1 VHEAAKDKNRILDQ
15 ANQRNSTSA
24 STDEEEEGESGDV
37 SKAASGEA
45 GRIDQ
50 AAVRATFT
58 DCGGR
63 ASDDEGAFAL
73 QDVIKELAAT
83 NLEREIRTL
92 TEVELSLRLL
102 ESGQYGLCGSCG
114 DEIPTARLQALPWT
128 RICVACAGGAIK
140 GAERENGDAAKEH
153 DLPAGVLRF
162 QKRAGR

>member
-1 VHEAAKDKNRILDQ
+1 MLAPTRKKKV
-15 ANQRNSTSA
+15 NQEMYRKLLLEKR
-24 STDEEEEGESGDV
+24 EELIKRLYQRRSQ
-37 SKAASGEA
+37 
-45 GRIDQ
+45 I
-50 AAVRATFT
+50 AVDRAP
-58 DCGGR
+58 
-63 ASDDEGAFAL
+63 DDEGAFAL

-83 NLEREIRTL
+83 NMEREIRTL

-102 ESGQYGLCGSCG
+102 ESGQYDLCGSCG

-140 GAERENGDAAKEH
+140 GAERENGDAAKQD

>member
-1 VHEAAKDKNRILDQ
+1 MLAPTRKKKV
-15 ANQRNSTSA
+15 NQEMYRKLLLEKR
-24 STDEEEEGESGDV
+24 EELIKRLYQRRSQ
-37 SKAASGEA
+37 
-45 GRIDQ
+45 I
-50 AAVRATFT
+50 AVDRAP
-58 DCGGR
+58 
-63 ASDDEGAFAL
+63 DDEGAFAL

-83 NLEREIRTL
+83 NMEREIRTL

-140 GAERENGDAAKEH
+140 GAERENGDAAKQD

>member
-1 VHEAAKDKNRILDQ
+1 MLAPMRKKKVNLELYRKLLLEKREELIKRLY
-15 ANQRNSTSA
+15 QRRSQ
-24 STDEEEEGESGDV
+24 
-37 SKAASGEA
+37 
-45 GRIDQ
+45 I
-50 AAVRATFT
+50 AVDRAP
-58 DCGGR
+58 
-63 ASDDEGAFAL
+63 DDEGAFAL

-83 NLEREIRTL
+83 NMEREIRTL

-102 ESGQYGLCGSCG
+102 ESGQYGMCGSCG

-140 GAERENGDAAKEH
+140 GAERENGDAAKQD

>member
-1 VHEAAKDKNRILDQ
+1 MLAPTRKKKV
-15 ANQRNSTSA
+15 NQEMYRKLLEKREELIKRLYERRSQIA
-24 STDEEEEGESGDV
+24 VDRAPDDEE
-37 SKAASGEA
+37 
-45 GRIDQ
+45 
-50 AAVRATFT
+50 
-58 DCGGR
+58 
-63 ASDDEGAFAL
+63 AFAL

-83 NLEREIRTL
+83 NMEREIRTL

-128 RICVACAGGAIK
+128 RICVACAGGGIK
-140 GAERENGDAAKEH
+140 GAERENGDAAKED

>member
-1 VHEAAKDKNRILDQ
+1 MLAPTRKKKV
-15 ANQRNSTSA
+15 NQEMYRKLLLEKR
-24 STDEEEEGESGDV
+24 EELIKRLYERRSQ
-37 SKAASGEA
+37 
-45 GRIDQ
+45 I
-50 AAVRATFT
+50 AVDRAP
-58 DCGGR
+58 
-63 ASDDEGAFAL
+63 DDEGAFAL

-83 NLEREIRTL
+83 NMEREIRTL

-102 ESGQYGLCGSCG
+102 KSGQYGLCGSCG

-140 GAERENGDAAKEH
+140 GAERENGDAAKED

>member
-1 VHEAAKDKNRILDQ
+1 MLAPTRKKKV
-15 ANQRNSTSA
+15 NQEMYRKLLLEKR
-24 STDEEEEGESGDV
+24 EELIKRLYERRSQ
-37 SKAASGEA
+37 
-45 GRIDQ
+45 I
-50 AAVRATFT
+50 AVDRAP
-58 DCGGR
+58 
-63 ASDDEGAFAL
+63 DDEGAFAL

-128 RICVACAGGAIK
+128 RICVVCAGGAIK
-140 GAERENGDAAKEH
+140 GVERENGDAAKER